1 MKTNSLTDYINLNQA
16 RRNVYWTCKDG
27 KLYFKHKDRWIEE
40 VKFNKHY
47 PKYEYEKF
55 NDKGNLIGKNYL

>member
-1 MKTNSLTDYINLNQA
+1 MKTDKIVVMLMKNQE
-16 RRNVYWTCKDG
+16 RRNVQWTCKDG